1 MVFYGLF
8 HLMRIGGR
16 RRRNTNLNR
25 SRKMLACGYG
35 VTEITPFLCL
45 FIVHI
50 SIVSFF
56 SSFLLLFLA
65 CTCCERDGGGGEGWH
80 VRKCPTFVPSIDNT
94 SCSDFKS
101 RRLSTETCVRGGR

>member
-35 VTEITPFLCL
+35 VTEITPLLCL

-56 SSFLLLFLA
+56 SLSSFLLLFLA
-65 CTCCERDGGGGEGWH
+65 CTCWERGGGGGGH

-101 RRLSTETCVRGGR
+101 TRLSTETCVRGGR